1 MNKPV
6 YDVIVIG
13 ASLAGTSAA
22 LSFRK
27 TGHSVLMLDKTRFP
41 RQKVCGEFLS
51 PSLWPWFEEMGLKEK
66 ILESGF
72 HSVEKAVLYSPR
84 GRTVK
89 IQFEE
94 PALGLSRYC
103 LDQILLDT
111 AKERGAVVKE
121 GCLVTEKTQETGGWA
136 LKVIKS
142 ESNSAEIFYGRK
154 VIDASGKPA
163 VSRKKMKTENEM
175 LGFQAHFENAEGVD
189 HLLELYF
196 FREGYG
202 GIVRV
207 ESGSAN
213 ACFLLQK
220 KDVPIHLVP
229 GNSGEFMKWV
239 FERHPVL
246 KEHMGHAVLH
256 GDLHTTG
263 ALIYGLKTAQI
274 SGQNLINV
282 GDALGVIDPF
292 FGQGMTVAIQ
302 TGWMSGQCADA
313 HEFALWVQ
321 KNLRQRFWLAK
332 VLRKTVRYNQVLE
345 MVFSILGRSDSM
357 GQFLFKVAHGYG

>member
-1 MNKPV
+1 MNDRSF
-6 YDVIVIG
+6 DVIVIG

-22 LSFRK
+22 LSFREK
-27 TGHSVLMLDKTRFP
+27 KKSVLILDKSRFP

-51 PSLWPWFEEMGLKEK
+51 PVLWPWFEKMRLKDK
-66 ILESGF
+66 ILKSGF
-72 HSVEKAVLYSPR
+72 QSVERAILYSPR
-84 GRTVK
+84 GRSIK

-111 AKERGAVVKE
+111 AKERGAVVRE
-121 GCLVTEKTQETGGWA
+121 GCLVTGKTQENGGWA
-136 LKVIKS
+136 IKVMKS
-142 ESNSAEIFYGRK
+142 GSNCVEIFHGRE
-154 VIDASGKPA
+154 VIDASGKPV
-163 VSRKKMKTENEM
+163 VSRKNFRTGNEM
-175 LGFQAHFENAEGVD
+175 LGFQAHFENVGDVER
-189 HLLELYF
+189 LLELYF

-202 GIVRV
+202 GIVKV
-207 ESGSAN
+207 EDGSVN

-220 KDVPIHLVP
+220 KDIPIHLVP
-229 GNSGEFMKWV
+229 GNSPEFMKWV
-239 FERHPVL
+239 FDRHPVL
-246 KEHMGHAVLH
+246 KESMGHAVLR

-263 ALIYGLKTAQI
+263 ALTYGLRTERFL
-274 SGQNLINV
+274 GQNLINV

-313 HEFALWVQ
+313 YEFALWVQ

-332 VLRKTVRYNQVLE
+332 ALRKAVRYHRVLE
-345 MVFSILGRSDSM
+345 MVFSILGRSNSM
-357 GQFLFKVAHGYG
+357 RQFFFKMAHGY